1 MSVTPQGKSVQAL
14 YREYREGKFYVN
26 RKYQRKLVWSTE
38 EKQRLIDSILN
49 GYPIPLILLAEN
61 TDPSLKGSY
70 EIIDGIQR
78 FNAIFTYIENSF
90 DHNGRYFDVEH
101 FTRAKQLSE
110 EGIFSPEIDK
120 PKLSSEECAN
130 ILDYQMAITIYP
142 TTDESKITDVFGRI
156 NSGGRTL
163 SAQEQRQAGVV
174 SDFSKLV
181 RTVSS
186 ELRGDVSREIL
197 LLTDMPEIS
206 VDSEKQPHGYGIQA
220 EQTPWCRQGILS
232 VKQLRESEDEQF
244 IADIAASILMNEPVP
259 ASKELFDKYY
269 NSGSTEEIEIEKR
282 MAVYGAGRLAAE
294 IKSTFAVLIDIVE
307 SINSER
313 NYLRSIVRP
322 GSRYPIRTPF
332 FAIFMAFFDLIVTK
346 RKSPDQPENILKA
359 LDQLDNKLTKG
370 THYETTENRKTNINL
385 TKGLI
390 QDYFVDKVPPVL
402 GHGPSLTIDF
412 ENALRR
418 SRIETP
424 RYEFKQGILRLDDNR
439 SEDADILIRIVET
452 ACGIANLGPD
462 SDGYIFFGVADR
474 ESHAERIETLDGI
487 QKRKIAE
494 HFLVGIDREAKKLNT
509 SLEEYVK
516 KVVTAFQKSKMTDP
530 LKTQILSSF
539 DTITIHGLTC
549 IRIRIPKQKDMSF
562 VDGKAYYRENSSTI
576 EIQGQKLLSV
586 SKLFNR

>member
-1 MSVTPQGKSVQAL
+1 VVPLVTLTV
-14 YREYREGKFYVN
+14 
-26 RKYQRKLVWSTE
+26 TE

-61 TDPSLKGSY
+61 TDSSHRGSY

-78 FNAIFTYIENSF
+78 FNAIFTFIENSF
-90 DHNGRYFDVEH
+90 DYDGRFFDVEQ
-101 FTRAKQLSE
+101 FTRAKQLSD
-110 EGIFSPEIDK
+110 EGFFSSAIDK
-120 PKLSSEECAN
+120 PKLTPEQCAN
-130 ILDYQMAITIYP
+130 VLDYQMAITIYP

-156 NSGGRTL
+156 NSGGKTL

-186 ELRGDVSREIL
+186 ELRGDVSKEIL
-197 LLTDMPEIS
+197 LLSDMPEIS

-220 EQTPWCRQGILS
+220 EQTSWCRQGIMS

-244 IADIAASILMNEPVP
+244 IADIAASILMNEPIP

-269 NSGSTEEIEIEKR
+269 NGGSTEEVEIEKR
-282 MAVYGAGRLAAE
+282 LAAYGAERLSSE
-294 IKSTFAVLIDIVE
+294 IKSSFAILIDIVE
-307 SINSER
+307 SLSSER

-322 GSRYPIRTPF
+322 GSRYPIRAPF
-332 FAIFMAFFDLIVTK
+332 FAIFMAFFDLIVAK

-359 LDQLDNKLTKG
+359 LDRLDSKLTKG
-370 THYETTENRKTNINL
+370 THYETTENRRTNINL

-418 SRIETP
+418 SKIETP
-424 RYEFKQGILRLDDNR
+424 RYEFKQGILRLDNNR
-439 SEDADILIRIVET
+439 SEDTDLLIRITET

-474 ESHAERIETLDGI
+474 EAHADRITTFDGI

-494 HFLVGIDREAKKLNT
+494 HFLVGIEREAKILNIN
-509 SLEEYVK
+509 LDEYVK
-516 KVVTAFQKSKMTDP
+516 KLVTAFQMSKMTDP
-530 LKTQILSSF
+530 LKTQILSCF
-539 DTITIHGLTC
+539 DTIMIHGLTC
-549 IRIRIPKQKDMSF
+549 IRIRIPKQNEMSF
-562 VDGKAYYRENSSTI
+562 VDGKAYYRENSNTI
-576 EIQGQKLLSV
+576 EIQGQRLVSI
-586 SKLFNR
+586 SKLFIK